1 MKKICEAV
9 SKALSGVTEVLGTFI
24 QEMAAL
30 EESAGPSLRRSSG
43 RGQRIVMKKTMT
55 LRKIRTM
62 KKKMNLT
69 MEMMK
74 MNLTIRVSI
83 TRALEWTPR
92 MNLTTETPPGDA
104 PPTDE
109 PAHGDDPCD
118 APSTDENEDFI
129 ALSRRLKGIQSGAF
143 KDFVPF

>member
-1 MKKICEAV
+1 
-9 SKALSGVTEVLGTFI
+9 
-24 QEMAAL
+24 
-30 EESAGPSLRRSSG
+30 LRRSSG

-62 KKKMNLT
+62 KKKINLT

-74 MNLTIRVSI
+74 MNLTIRVAI

-104 PPTDE
+104 PPTNE